1 MDTQHIDRA
10 VLFPTSGLGIGR
22 VRDPQFHT
30 AICRAYNDFI
40 SNYCKASPRL
50 KAVAN
55 LPVNN
60 PAECAKE
67 LNRAVTKLGLC
78 GGMLA
83 AQAHRKNL
91 GSPEFYP
98 LYEEAQRLDTPIT
111 IHAFG
116 GDEPGSEVFDQFI
129 CLHTTGHPF
138 PVLRQLT
145 AMVFGG
151 IPEMF
156 PKLRIGYLEV
166 GCGWLPYWAERMDEE
181 WEKRGDVEAPLCKQ
195 KPSEYIT
202 HGNWFFAT
210 EPEEGMLPYVIERIG
225 EDRIVFASDYP
236 HWDAMFPHVVSTIRG
251 RKDLSE
257 SAKEKI
263 LGKNANALYGWND

>member
-1 MDTQHIDRA
+1 MELRDAIKVLDSDAHARNFDNDIRPYLPEPYRNQRASFIPSEHYDRNLGGTLGQSGAKVEDRLAAMDVQQIHTA
-10 VLFPTSGLGIGR
+10 VMFPTSGLGVGR
-22 VRDPQFHT
+22 VRDPQFQT
-30 AICRAYNDFI
+30 ALCRAYNDFI
-40 SNYCKASPRL
+40 SDYCKASPRL

-78 GGMLA
+78 GSMLV

-98 LYEEAQRLDTPIT
+98 LYEEAQRLNTPVT
-111 IHAFG
+111 VHAFG
-116 GDEPGSEVFDQFI
+116 GDEPGSEVFDSFI

-145 AMVFGG
+145 AMIFGG

-156 PKLRIGYLEV
+156 QAQD
-166 GCGWLPYWAERMDEE
+166 WLP
-181 WEKRGDVEAPLCKQ
+181 
-195 KPSEYIT
+195 
-202 HGNWFFAT
+202 
-210 EPEEGMLPYVIERIG
+210 
-225 EDRIVFASDYP
+225 
-236 HWDAMFPHVVSTIRG
+236 
-251 RKDLSE
+251 
-257 SAKEKI
+257 
-263 LGKNANALYGWND
+263 